1 MKKLGILIFFLLLGA
16 STEVSAW
23 NYGQFI
29 SCNALNPMPTITLK
43 TSYGE
48 LVHDFNLTTKQ
59 LTAKGRGMEK
69 EGFIEGLATRNV
81 YRLIALKKYTVKKL
95 DDTATCILPAEVEI
109 TIAYKNPEIYVS
121 KDLDFQSCRFSV
133 AIRHEQVHQRINK
146 LVLDYFLPLFFDE
159 LKIAVRDVK
168 AIKVSSPEEAEEGAK
183 KLINYYHKRLDPV
196 FNIYLELLKN
206 EQEKLDNLTNY
217 KMEWDLCK
225 KFEEKHPVAKKQE
238 VSTAGK

>member
-1 MKKLGILIFFLLLGA
+1 MKKLGILILFLLLCTL
-16 STEVSAW
+16 TEASAW

-29 SCNALNPMPTITLK
+29 SCNAMNPMPTITLK

-48 LVHDFNLTTKQ
+48 LVHDFNMTTQQ
-59 LTAKGRGMEK
+59 LTAMGRGMEK

-81 YRLIALKKYTVKKL
+81 YRLIALKRYTVKKL
-95 DDTATCILPAEVEI
+95 DDTATCILPAEVEV

-121 KDLDFQSCRFSV
+121 KDLDYQSCRFSV

-159 LKIAVRDVK
+159 LKVAVRDVK
-168 AIKVSSPEEAEEGAK
+168 AIKVSSPAEAEEGAK
-183 KLINYYHKRLDPV
+183 KLMMYYHKRLDPV

-206 EQEKLDNLTNY
+206 EQKKLDNLTNY

-225 KFEEKHPVAKKQE
+225 KFNEEHPADKKQE
-238 VSTAGK
+238 TEQ